1 MHSWTT
7 IIVLVVVFGFAVEF
21 RPLDH
26 FMTEYL
32 TGPPLNITTT
42 QVNIKLTII
51 LKNKKK
57 LGIEY
62 RMITRILKQP
72 SLENI

>member
-26 FMTEYL
+26 FMTAYL
-32 TGPPLNITTT
+32 TDPPLNITTT
-42 QVNIKLTII
+42 QVIMKVK
-51 LKNKKK
+51 KNKTKK
-57 LGIEY
+57 KP
-62 RMITRILKQP
+62 RNRI
-72 SLENI
+72 SNNN